1 MYANVVKAYH
11 FKTKETKPYPLF
23 LGHISKDFTV
33 NIMKKNGLNGKM
45 YRVFVD
51 YNNIDIS
58 NIAAIHKYLMKKHN
72 IV

>member
-33 NIMKKNGLNGKM
+33 NIMKKKWIEWKDVPG
-45 YRVFVD
+45 FC
-51 YNNIDIS
+51 
-58 NIAAIHKYLMKKHN
+58 
-72 IV
+72 

>member
-1 MYANVVKAYH
+1 
-11 FKTKETKPYPLF
+11 
-23 LGHISKDFTV
+23 
-33 NIMKKNGLNGKM
+33 MKKNGLNGKM